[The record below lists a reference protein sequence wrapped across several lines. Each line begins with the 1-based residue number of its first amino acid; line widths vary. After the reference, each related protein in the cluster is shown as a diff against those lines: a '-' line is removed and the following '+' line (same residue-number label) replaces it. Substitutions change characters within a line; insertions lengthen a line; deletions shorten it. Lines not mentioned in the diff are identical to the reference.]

1 MRARLSFPLFA
12 LLALFALAL
21 PACDSGTT
29 DPDPDELTA
38 AYFVGSWALTG
49 ASDSSG
55 DRTAEV
61 DAALDALTV
70 TFASGGTFDMNVN
83 YSAAINGAGV
93 PDAVVFGNYA
103 LSAAGNNLVLTLP
116 ATDTT
121 PAIAV
126 PLAAARVSAS
136 QFTLST
142 TAAVVNQLISGTG
155 VSLNGIV
162 TLTLTK
168 QG

>member
-1 MRARLSFPLFA
+1 MRARSSFPLFA

-38 AYFVGSWALTG
+38 AYFVGSWGLTG

-61 DAALDALTV
+61 DAALDALTT
-70 TFASGGTFDMNVN
+70 TFAAGGTFDMNVN

-103 LSAAGNNLVLTLP
+103 LSTSDNLVLTLP

-126 PLAAARVSAS
+126 PLAAVRVSAS